1 MVWILI
7 DFFDE
12 RIGILKFQFL
22 LDEFDDDD
30 IDIYVL
36 GIVEK
41 YKKRLDSLFL
51 NEFCFWE
58 FVVWYGFLFQLKNSD
73 VDCVYDINIF
83 LKVIKF
89 KGGRGIMKKYQKF
102 VIL

>member
-41 YKKRLDSLFL
+41 YKKD
-51 NEFCFWE
+51 
-58 FVVWYGFLFQLKNSD
+58 QI
-73 VDCVYDINIF
+73 VYF
-83 LKVIKF
+83 
-89 KGGRGIMKKYQKF
+89 
-102 VIL
+102 